1 MQAPETLFRSITDIL
16 GEEMGLEADAG
27 CVDRGCCIGSI
38 LVPKSGLG
46 LQNFRIRLAPL

>member
-27 CVDRGCCIGSI
+27 CVDRGWLSAFG
-38 LVPKSGLG
+38 P
-46 LQNFRIRLAPL
+46 